1 MSNSRS
7 GEEDTICSLYQHS
20 SAAYRHHEHGT
31 ALAYGL
37 VIDVYTHYGV
47 GSHTAGSLLHLCQG
61 GVFGLAEHLLIT
73 AGAASDDVTDAREEV
88 FHEVGAMMDSPVTMP
103 L

>member
-1 MSNSRS
+1 M
-7 GEEDTICSLYQHS
+7 
-20 SAAYRHHEHGT
+20 
-31 ALAYGL
+31 AYGL

-88 FHEVGAMMDSPVTMP
+88 FHEVGANDGFASHNALIGQNGMS
-103 L
+103 LYGRRCG